1 MRFFIF
7 LLAAAFAA
15 LSCFPAPCAARA
27 ELPQKIERIA
37 VAGVLPFPSVL
48 CLYLGAAE
56 KIVAIP
62 PASMSAARE
71 GLLCELFPGI
81 LKAETSFASGT
92 GANIEELMTLRPDVV
107 FYLEADKTMGRA
119 LENAGLAGVAV
130 SPSKWGYD
138 VLRTYEEWIKLL
150 AGIFPERASAGEKA
164 AAYGR
169 RVLELTK
176 SRAALIPQNERKKVL
191 FIVRE
196 ENGRIVTSGKNFF
209 GQYWCESIGAENA
222 AAEITAERSNAVVTM
237 EQVYKWNP
245 DVIFITNFTKLTPSG
260 LLSAPEWKPVEA
272 VRRGAVYKMPL
283 ALYHTYTPGPDA
295 PLTLLWLARAV
306 YPESFGDVDVP
317 KQAVKYYKEIFGL
330 GVSESRAR
338 EIFGAPQSGGAGR

>member
-15 LSCFPAPCAARA
+15 LSCVPAPCSARA
-27 ELPQKIERIA
+27 LPEKIERAA

-48 CLYLGAAE
+48 CLYLGSAE
-56 KIVAIP
+56 KIIAIP

-71 GLLCELFPGI
+71 GLLGELFPGV

-92 GANIEELMTLRPDVV
+92 GANIEELLTLRPDVV
-107 FYLEADKTMGRA
+107 FYLEADKVTGRA
-119 LENAGLAGVAV
+119 LENAGLAGVPV

-138 VLRTYEEWIKLL
+138 VLRTYEEWIKTL
-150 AGIFPERASAGEKA
+150 AAIFPERAEAGEKA
-164 AAYGR
+164 VAYGR
-169 RVLELTK
+169 RALELTK
-176 SRAALIPQNERKKVL
+176 ARAALIPQSERKKVL
-191 FIVRE
+191 FIVRD
-196 ENGRIVTSGKNFF
+196 ENGRIVTSGRNFF

-237 EQVYKWNP
+237 EQIYKWNP
-245 DVIFITNFTKLTPSG
+245 DVIFITNFTKLAPRD
-260 LLSAPEWKPVEA
+260 LLSAPEWRPVEA

-283 ALYHTYTPGPDA
+283 ALYRTYTPGPDA

-306 YPESFGDVDVP
+306 YPETFGDIDLP
-317 KQAVKYYKEIFGL
+317 KQAAKYYKEIFGL
-330 GVSESRAR
+330 DVSAERAR
-338 EIFGAPQSGGAGR
+338 EIFAAPQSGGSGR

>member
-1 MRFFIF
+1 MRFFVVLI
-7 LLAAAFAA
+7 AAAFAA
-15 LSCFPAPCAARA
+15 LSCFPVPCAALA
-27 ELPQKIERIA
+27 ALPQKIERAA

-48 CLYLGAAE
+48 CLYLGSAE
-56 KIVAIP
+56 KIIAIP
-62 PASMSAARE
+62 PSSMSAARE
-71 GLLCELFPGI
+71 GLLGELFPGI

-107 FYLEADKTMGRA
+107 FYLEADKGFGRA
-119 LENAGLAGVAV
+119 LENAGLAGVPV

-150 AGIFPERASAGEKA
+150 AGIFPERAAAGEKA
-164 AAYGR
+164 VAYGR
-169 RVLELTK
+169 RALERTK
-176 SRAALIPQNERKKVL
+176 SRASLIQPDERKKVL

-209 GQYWCESIGAENA
+209 GQYWCESIGAKNA
-222 AAEITAERSNAVVTM
+222 ASEITAERSNAVVTM

-245 DVIFITNFTKLTPSG
+245 DVIFITNFTKLSPLA

-283 ALYHTYTPGPDA
+283 ALYRTYTPGPDA

-306 YPESFGDVDVP
+306 YPEFFGDVDVP
-317 KQAVKYYKEIFGL
+317 EQAVKYYKDIFGL
-330 GVSESRAR
+330 DVSESRAR
-338 EIFGAPQSGGAGR
+338 AIFGAPQNGGAGS